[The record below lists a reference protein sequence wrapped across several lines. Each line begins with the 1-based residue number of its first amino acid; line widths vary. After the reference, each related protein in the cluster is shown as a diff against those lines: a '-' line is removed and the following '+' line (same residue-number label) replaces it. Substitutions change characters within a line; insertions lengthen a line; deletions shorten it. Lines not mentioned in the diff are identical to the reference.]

1 MPPAGEITVDEGATA
16 AILERGSS
24 CCRKALSVTGNFSRG
39 EVIRICNLEGRDIA
53 HGVSRYNSDA
63 LRRIAGHHSQEI
75 DAILGYEYGP
85 VAVHRDDMITR

>member
-1 MPPAGEITVDEGATA
+1 M
-16 AILERGSS
+16 
-24 CCRKALSVTGNFSRG
+24 TGNFSRG

-85 VAVHRDDMITR
+85 VAVHRDDMITVKEQADAGTNGHCREASLV